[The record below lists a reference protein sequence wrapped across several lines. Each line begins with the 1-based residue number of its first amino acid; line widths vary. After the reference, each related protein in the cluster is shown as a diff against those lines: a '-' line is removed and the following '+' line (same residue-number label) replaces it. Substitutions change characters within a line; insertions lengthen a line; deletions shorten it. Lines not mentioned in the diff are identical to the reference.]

1 MKLNPPTAAP
11 CGETIRGSVLNTN
24 YRYTSWTHPIA
35 EFEWDVHELWYIF
48 IQAARITAADD
59 PAQDRLVAQL
69 LYAQSLG
76 TLRRTTTGTEEEA
89 ITSDG
94 ARIWTDLPYLVS
106 DLREA
111 WLPST
116 DLSPT
121 HRDNLT
127 AFTARVTALG
137 VRDPEL
143 SVCAVW
149 LLRAALETPRP
160 LTRADAGDE
169 VPLAE
174 LPPACVAWFQYC
186 SHKLLTLSVNN
197 HASDPRYSNPGA
209 LARDANI
216 SSPGFSG
223 ARWLFWRPR
232 FKQRSRCADAPVAR
246 ESKRGFGWMINRGR
260 EMGYDIPGEAN
271 YAAKVQKALTDEW
284 KRSGKKWVST
294 DEIVID
300 LDWTD

>member
-1 MKLNPPTAAP
+1 M
-11 CGETIRGSVLNTN
+11 
-24 YRYTSWTHPIA
+24 
-35 EFEWDVHELWYIF
+35 
-48 IQAARITAADD
+48 
-59 PAQDRLVAQL
+59 
-69 LYAQSLG
+69 
-76 TLRRTTTGTEEEA
+76 
-89 ITSDG
+89 
-94 ARIWTDLPYLVS
+94 
-106 DLREA
+106 
-111 WLPST
+111 
-116 DLSPT
+116 
-121 HRDNLT
+121 
-127 AFTARVTALG
+127 
-137 VRDPEL
+137 
-143 SVCAVW
+143 W

-197 HASDPRYSNPGA
+197 HASDPRYSDPGA

-232 FKQRSRCADAPVAR
+232 FKQRSRCADAPVTR
-246 ESKRGFGWMINRGR
+246 EGKRGFGWMINRGR